1 MTPLSSPLPPRAPM
15 QRHARYRKA
24 LPLQARWRNKCAE
37 LLACLGIDV
46 VSRPVVPTAILQ
58 LREDRGD
65 HEGISCYLSTE
76 RHNCDPA
83 QARVPG
89 SVPLFFYLEAS
100 SARYILRST
109 VKELRELLPV
119 QSEAFL
125 EFPKLRARRD
135 RGTPQSPRL
144 FLGGC
149 EQYVVIDC
157 ACLHPVVQIL
167 FSIAT
172 TTSMAGIQNM
182 PVAILQITK
191 TGTGN

>member
-1 MTPLSSPLPPRAPM
+1 MALGILLPGPTLMRQPGSRAATRLPARAPPTRVLILPHHQANLNDTPFVTTSPRAPM
-15 QRHARYRKA
+15 QRHARHRKA

-46 VSRPVVPTAILQ
+46 VSHPVVPTAILQ

-119 QSEAFL
+119 
-125 EFPKLRARRD
+125 
-135 RGTPQSPRL
+135 
-144 FLGGC
+144 
-149 EQYVVIDC
+149 
-157 ACLHPVVQIL
+157 
-167 FSIAT
+167 
-172 TTSMAGIQNM
+172 
-182 PVAILQITK
+182 
-191 TGTGN
+191 